1 MSGRRLY
8 SFREGDRA
16 EYFANFLLS
25 GIGLTNPIPRQE
37 DIGFDFYCLLSEQ
50 EKSQLITFG
59 TPFLIQ
65 IKSDSVKE
73 ICYGWNKKEKK
84 RNKEGIDMLF
94 KQDLPI
100 FIGSVNKNE
109 LSIKIYATSTLN
121 FIERENPNA
130 LMVTLK
136 PRNSQSTKPIE
147 RPSPYKMDVENLFD
161 SDGNNYMVDLGNPLI
176 EFSNDDLREKSK
188 ERISKMK
195 NILREVIEVERN
207 NMIYRKLNLP
217 HFQWVRSVKTN
228 EEVSFAWLYYESKG
242 KSSQILESS
251 IPNLVSAYL
260 SLNEDNNQNKIRK
273 SIYLLLEEIGFDKLQ
288 PEIANRIKNEN
299 SCNNA

>member
-1 MSGRRLY
+1 
-8 SFREGDRA
+8 
-16 EYFANFLLS
+16 
-25 GIGLTNPIPRQE
+25 
-37 DIGFDFYCLLSEQ
+37 
-50 EKSQLITFG
+50 
-59 TPFLIQ
+59 
-65 IKSDSVKE
+65 
-73 ICYGWNKKEKK
+73 
-84 RNKEGIDMLF
+84 
-94 KQDLPI
+94 
-100 FIGSVNKNE
+100 
-109 LSIKIYATSTLN
+109 
-121 FIERENPNA
+121 
-130 LMVTLK
+130 
-136 PRNSQSTKPIE
+136 
-147 RPSPYKMDVENLFD
+147 MDVENLFD